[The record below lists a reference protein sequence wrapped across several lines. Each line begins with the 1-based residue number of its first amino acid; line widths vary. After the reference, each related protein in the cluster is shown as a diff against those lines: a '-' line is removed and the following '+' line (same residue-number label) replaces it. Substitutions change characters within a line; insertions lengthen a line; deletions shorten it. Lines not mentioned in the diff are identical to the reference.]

1 MPHESDNIH
10 ITTPYQQFNAA
21 LTLVG
26 GVGHLVDS
34 AAQAATIVAELVDAS
49 TNLNQTIW
57 TAPLVRD
64 AMPTLIAALKSQGC
78 DIRYPDSPADVRDQP
93 FGLSFAEGAVAE
105 TGSVVLVERDLNDR
119 SVGLMTETH
128 IVVCREDALVGSL
141 DDAALTLAEVAKQ
154 HGSYATL
161 VTGPSRTADI
171 ERQLT
176 IGVQG
181 PSQLHVIMI
190 ADQPNTIQGMP

>member
-1 MPHESDNIH
+1 MPQEA
-10 ITTPYQQFNAA
+10 TTTSPDTLYQQFDAA

-26 GVGHLVDS
+26 GVCHRVDS
-34 AAQAATIVAELVDAS
+34 AAQAATTIAELMNAS
-49 TNLNQTIW
+49 TGLDRAIW
-57 TAPLVRD
+57 TAPMVRD
-64 AMPTLIAALKSQGC
+64 AMPNLLAALASL
-78 DIRYPDSPADVRDQP
+78 DLHIRFPESPADVRDQP
-93 FGLSFAEGAVAE
+93 FGLSIAEGAVAE
-105 TGSVVLVERDLNDR
+105 TGSVLLVERDLRDR

-141 DDAALTLAEVAKQ
+141 DDAAATLADIAKE

-181 PSQLHVIMI
+181 PAQLHVILI
-190 ADQPNTIQGMP
+190 AEPA